1 MENTRVLS
9 TTRVYVKTLKF
20 CLNLGY
26 KLSKNKTPETGK
38 WVRNQLV
45 EMGPTY
51 IKLGQVVSS
60 RTDLFPSYITDEL
73 KDLQANVPP
82 ISFED
87 IERVMREE
95 LRGDWSEHFA
105 YLSRESIASASIG
118 QVHLG
123 VLKNKR
129 KVVVK
134 VQKPEVEEN
143 IQSELNAILSIAR
156 GAKMLNNKRVDDV
169 LLVVEEVYKNIQIE
183 TDFNIERKNMV
194 LFSRM
199 MKNADDVIIPR
210 VYNKL
215 SSKRLLVMEYVP
227 GISVYNANKMNINGN
242 EMSRTVMTTFIKT
255 LLQYGYLH
263 ADPHAGN
270 VALREDGS
278 FILYDFGI
286 VAKYD
291 LKLKAAFR
299 EILIGFL
306 SRDANSVIDILLTND
321 IVYVRSKGK
330 SVNDISDL
338 EYVVLFKVVTYLFDY
353 SQKVDVDELTNNI
366 LADPFL
372 DVDNLPFMFDSKMII
387 LFKTMT
393 TLEGVCK
400 TLDPEFNYYQL
411 INELFDD
418 FLDVNVMMNK
428 VVTDINYVLSQLSK
442 QYAPS
447 RSEIPREK
455 MSNAKAEM
463 VNNDLDDKYALMLV
477 SIVLSIIANIMI

>member
-1 MENTRVLS
+1 
-9 TTRVYVKTLKF
+9 
-20 CLNLGY
+20 
-26 KLSKNKTPETGK
+26 
-38 WVRNQLV
+38 
-45 EMGPTY
+45 
-51 IKLGQVVSS
+51 
-60 RTDLFPSYITDEL
+60 
-73 KDLQANVPP
+73 
-82 ISFED
+82 
-87 IERVMREE
+87 
-95 LRGDWSEHFA
+95 
-105 YLSRESIASASIG
+105 
-118 QVHLG
+118 G

-134 VQKPEVEEN
+134 VQKPEVQEN
-143 IQSELNAILSIAR
+143 IQSELNAILSVAR
-156 GAKMLNNKRVDDV
+156 GAKLLNNKRVDDL

-199 MKNADDVIIPR
+199 MQNADLVIIPR

-353 SQKVDVDELTNNI
+353 SQKVDVNELTNNI
-366 LADPFL
+366 
-372 DVDNLPFMFDSKMII
+372 
-387 LFKTMT
+387 
-393 TLEGVCK
+393 
-400 TLDPEFNYYQL
+400 
-411 INELFDD
+411 
-418 FLDVNVMMNK
+418 
-428 VVTDINYVLSQLSK
+428 
-442 QYAPS
+442 
-447 RSEIPREK
+447 
-455 MSNAKAEM
+455 
-463 VNNDLDDKYALMLV
+463 
-477 SIVLSIIANIMI
+477 IA